1 MLCSGRGRFFSPWSR
16 RGARPFPAAS
26 CHIGAVTCNLPH
38 GLLACQKGAVSVL
51 GDAIRPQHA
60 VA

>member
-1 MLCSGRGRFFSPWSR
+1 MLCFGQAQLFSPRSR
-16 RGARPFPAAS
+16 GGARLSPAAA
-26 CHIGAVTCNLPH
+26 CHVGAVTCNLPH

-51 GDAIRPQHA
+51 GDVIRPRHA